1 MFSCVSGMR
10 EDAGGCAGPD
20 DDAGFGHMV
29 SGTKGSTG
37 EKPMQVSQTHLSHIL
52 FHFVSQ

>member
-1 MFSCVSGMR
+1 MR
-10 EDAGGCAGPD
+10 EDADGCAGPD

-37 EKPMQVSQTHLSHIL
+37 EKPMQVSQTHLSFVIL